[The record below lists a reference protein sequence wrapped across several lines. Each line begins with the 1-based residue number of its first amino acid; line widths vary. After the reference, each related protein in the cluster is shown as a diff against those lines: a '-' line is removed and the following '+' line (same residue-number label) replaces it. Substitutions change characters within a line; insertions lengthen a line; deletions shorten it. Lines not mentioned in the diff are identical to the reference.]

1 MALDV
6 DNAKERD
13 VVNFPEICYPEVQD
27 PMAQLYND
35 IDFRDI
41 TSKQLKDRAIL
52 AVINDISLALNN
64 QLLSVLRGDEVEYG
78 ALDKTSYDPLHQL
91 TYPEEFLISL
101 TPTGMFL
108 HKLPLKIG
116 LSLCC

>member
-1 MALDV
+1 MLS
-6 DNAKERD
+6 RSSGS
-13 VVNFPEICYPEVQD
+13 
-27 PMAQLYND
+27 AQLYND

-64 QLLSVLRGDEVEYG
+64 QLLSVLRGDEVEYE
-78 ALDKTSYDPLHQL
+78 ALDKTSNDPQHQL

-116 LSLCC
+116 CIIMLLRKLASSQGFLMEQD